1 MTSGPVEFLIVRPR
15 GGGKTTEAI
24 QRAAAEGGYIVCPT
38 MARAREI
45 WQQASS
51 MGLQIPFPLTGDEF
65 FGGRFHPAGC
75 RGFVLDDL
83 DHLLRRFTRGV
94 PLLAATWTVTPPDDP
109 AKAPR

>member
-51 MGLQIPFPLTGDEF
+51 MGLQIPFPLTG
-65 FGGRFHPAGC
+65 GLRWPPGPRPVSRRR
-75 RGFVLDDL
+75 RGNGAE
-83 DHLLRRFTRGV
+83 R
-94 PLLAATWTVTPPDDP
+94 TW
-109 AKAPR
+109 